1 MDNFK
6 SLLTQPEAIKA
17 DKCNTADPQI
27 FPAFETSVKK
37 ERGDAPI
44 YGIYCW
50 LVDYPV
56 YRDAIREIGFKNIR
70 TGGHPFNDELFT
82 MVCEDELPKVVTMGS
97 ALRNFENEEDFI
109 EGNIKLVRER
119 LLRYGPN
126 GSFFKEHPE
135 VPYHPIKNIEVFNE
149 PNFQYMVPNDTDINE
164 KARLYS
170 KLQVAVYRAVKAEFP
185 EVNIVGFGAGGASSA
200 DIGFV
205 DNCCKQNPDVL
216 ETMDIFSTHPY
227 MDPISPYAWMGWL
240 KYSLANNFI
249 KLREILSK
257 SKTNPDMPIWYT
269 ELGWFITPDE
279 GGHFDTCQNGLD
291 KIAHAAFNVQM
302 YALGMR
308 LGVERITT
316 MYIMDTDGCNPGF
329 VDRDGTL
336 RPAGYAVKTM
346 IDLMPDPLLKEVII
360 ENEDNCYAYRFE
372 SAPDGEDVVM
382 VFHANAPHD
391 ITIPWDA
398 ATARV
403 TDMLGTTITVD
414 VEGGKLTLPAG
425 PCPLYVR
432 K

>member
-1 MDNFK
+1 MEKFK
-6 SLLTQPEAIKA
+6 SLLAQPGPVKA
-17 DKCNTADPQI
+17 DKCNTADPQE
-27 FPAFETSVKK
+27 FPAFNEVVKG
-37 ERGDAPI
+37 ERGEVPI

-50 LVDYPV
+50 AVDYPV
-56 YRDAIREIGFKNIR
+56 YRDAIRTIGFKNIR
-70 TGGHPFNDELFT
+70 TGGRPFTDELFT
-82 MVCEDELPKVVTMGS
+82 QICEDGLDAVVTMGS
-97 ALRNFENEEDFI
+97 ALRNFESEEDFI
-109 EGNIKLVRER
+109 TGNIRLVRER

-135 VPYHPIKNIEVFNE
+135 VPYHPIMNIEVFNE

-170 KLQVAVYRAVKAEFP
+170 KLQVAVYRAIKPEFP
-185 EVNIVGFGAGGASSA
+185 DVRIVGFGAGGASAA

-205 DNCCKQNPDVL
+205 DKCCTQNPDVY
-216 ETMDIFSTHPY
+216 ETMDVFSTHPY
-227 MDPISPYAWMGWL
+227 MDPISPFAWMGWL
-240 KYSLANNFI
+240 KYSLSKNYMS
-249 KLREILSK
+249 LRNILARGGK
-257 SKTNPDMPIWYT
+257 PDMPIWYT
-269 ELGWFITPDE
+269 ELGWFITPE
-279 GGHFDTCQNGLD
+279 AGGRFDTCQNGLD

-329 VDRDGTL
+329 VDLDGTL
-336 RPAGYAVKTM
+336 RPAAYATKTM
-346 IDLMPDPLLKEVII
+346 IELMPDPLLKEAII
-360 ENEDNCYAYRFE
+360 ENDDNCYAYRFE
-372 SAPDGEDVVM
+372 SAPGGEDVVM

-398 ATARV
+398 PTARV
-403 TDMLGTTITVD
+403 TDMLGTTETVA

>member
-1 MDNFK
+1 MEKFK
-6 SLLTQPEAIKA
+6 SLLTQPAAIKA
-17 DKCNTADPQI
+17 DKCNTADPQV
-27 FPAFETSVKK
+27 FPAFETTVKK
-37 ERGDAPI
+37 ERGEVPI

-50 LVDYPV
+50 AVDYPV
-56 YRDAIREIGFKNIR
+56 YREAINTIGFKNIR
-70 TGGHPFNDELFT
+70 SGGRPFTDELFAQI
-82 MVCEDELPKVVTMGS
+82 CEDGLASMTTMG
-97 ALRNFENEEDFI
+97 AARGNFENEEDFI
-109 EGNIKLVRER
+109 TGNIELIRER

-135 VPYHPIKNIEVFNE
+135 VPYNPIRYIEVFNE
-149 PNFQYMVPNDTDINE
+149 PNFQYMVPNDTPIEE

-170 KLQVAVYRAVKAEFP
+170 KLQIAVYRAIKPEFP
-185 EVNIVGFGAGGASSA
+185 DVQIIGFGAGGASAA

-205 DNCCKQNPDVL
+205 ERCCTQYPEVL

-227 MDPISPYAWMGWL
+227 MDPISPFAWMGWL
-240 KYSLANNFI
+240 KYSLANNYI
-249 KLREILSK
+249 SLRNILSSGK
-257 SKTNPDMPIWYT
+257 SHPNMPIWYT

-291 KIAHAAFNVQM
+291 KLAHAAFNVQM

-308 LGVERITT
+308 LGIERITT

-336 RPAGYAVKTM
+336 RPAGYAVKNM
-346 IDLMPDPLLKEVII
+346 IEIMPDPILKEAII

-372 SAPDGEDVVM
+372 SAPGGEDVVM
-382 VFHANAPHD
+382 VFHANAPHE
-391 ITIPWDA
+391 ITIPWDS

-403 TDMLGTTITVD
+403 TDMFGTTEVVT

-425 PCPLYVR
+425 PCPLYIR

>member
-1 MDNFK
+1 MEKFEK
-6 SLLTQPEAIKA
+6 LLAQPGPIKA
-17 DKCNTADPQI
+17 DKCNTKDPQE
-27 FPAFETSVKK
+27 FPAFESSVKK
-37 ERGDAPI
+37 ERGECPI

-56 YRDAIREIGFKNIR
+56 YRDAIKKIGFKNIR
-70 TGGHPFNDELFT
+70 TGGRPFTDELFA
-82 MVCEDELPKVVTMGS
+82 MVCEDRLPMVVTMGS
-97 ALRNFENEEDFI
+97 ARGNFESEEAFI

-126 GSFFKEHPE
+126 GTFFKEHPE
-135 VPYHPIKNIEVFNE
+135 VPYNPILNIEVFNE
-149 PNFQYMVPNDTDINE
+149 PNFQYMVPNDTHIDE

-170 KLQVAVYRAVKAEFP
+170 KLQVAVYKAIKPEFP
-185 EVNIVGFGAGGASSA
+185 DVKIVGFGAGGASSA

-205 DNCCKQNPDVL
+205 DNCLKQNPEVYN
-216 ETMDIFSTHPY
+216 TMDVFSTHPY
-227 MDPISPYAWMGWL
+227 MDPVSPYAWMGWL
-240 KYSLANNFI
+240 KYSLSKNYMR
-249 KLREILSK
+249 LREILANGGK
-257 SKTNPDMPIWYT
+257 VDMPIWYT
-269 ELGWFITPDE
+269 ELGWFITPE
-279 GGHFDTCQNGLD
+279 AGGHFNTCQNGLD
-291 KIAHAAFNVQM
+291 KIEHAAFNVQM

-329 VDRDGTL
+329 VDRDGTW
-336 RPAGYAVKTM
+336 RPLAYATKTM
-346 IDLMPDPLLKEVII
+346 IDLMPDPLLKEVIL

-372 SAPDGEDVVM
+372 SKPEGEDVVM

-398 ATARV
+398 PAARV
-403 TDMLGTTITVD
+403 TDMLGTEITVE